1 MTRELLLAD
10 KIMKEA
16 NDVTGCR
23 FWIGSYKE
31 GYVVESKSSKNG
43 MILDVRI
50 EVQESEVTI
59 YTIFSGC
66 GFDEEKVKRELDL
79 MGSTIKTIKAIEISD
94 EVVKLECKMSFI
106 YARRNTRHMI
116 VWMMLPMVVKMS
128 NLIKNKTA
136 A

>member
-10 KIMKEA
+10 KIMKVA

-23 FWIGSYKE
+23 FWIESYKE
-31 GYVVESKSSKNG
+31 GYVVEARSSKNG

-79 MGSTIKTIKAIEISD
+79 MGSTIKAIEISD
-94 EVVKLECKMSFI
+94 EVVKLECKMPFI
-106 YARRNTRHMI
+106 YARSNTRHMI

>member
-1 MTRELLLAD
+1 MTRKLLLAD

-79 MGSTIKTIKAIEISD
+79 MGSTIEAVEISD
-94 EVVKLECKMSFI
+94 EVVKLERKLSFI
-106 YARRNTRHMI
+106 YARNCTAFMVVRL
-116 VWMMLPMVVKMS
+116 MMPMVEKML
-128 NLIKNKTA
+128 NLIKNRIA